1 MPEAGIVKDSR
12 MKRKILKIGGWLGL
26 ALALYVTFEI
36 MNVLLRNINPILI
49 AYSVECL
56 LLFALYNLSIKMI
69 TREGKGNEKT
79 R

>member
-1 MPEAGIVKDSR
+1 